1 MTTDTANL
9 LVGEGW
15 HDRLE
20 AGVRGRIRGLIEE
33 LLEEELTAMLGR
45 ARYARAR
52 AVERSAGAASESA
65 AGESDASDVMLP
77 VAGQRN
83 GHRDRQ
89 VMGTFGA
96 TTVSVPRARLEAA
109 DGKTS
114 EWQWQRSW
122 AEAHA
127 RRHGFASA
135 IADSSVPR
143 CRSAHRLVEPR
154 TAHLVVGA
162 PQSRA

>member
-45 ARYARAR
+45 ARYARAGG
-52 AVERSAGAASESA
+52 VERLPGAASESA
-65 AGESDASDVMLP
+65 AGESDTSDVMLP

-114 EWQWQRSW
+114 EWHSKTCRRIS
-122 AEAHA
+122 AA
-127 RRHGFASA
+127 RR
-135 IADSSVPR
+135 
-143 CRSAHRLVEPR
+143 RSTR
-154 TAHLVVGA
+154 
-162 PQSRA
+162 